1 MDESRLTNKKWLI
14 IVLFGLIG
22 QVAWTIEN
30 MYLNV
35 YIYKTV
41 TYDPQAIAYM
51 VSISGVVATITTL
64 VIGALSDK
72 IGKRKVFMSYG
83 YLFWGLSI
91 VLFAFITKD
100 NVSRI
105 FPKVDVVFF
114 TVFLIIV
121 LDCIMTF
128 IGSSAND
135 AAFNAWVTDNT
146 TTKNRA
152 KVEGVLSSM
161 PLLGMLVVFGV
172 FDGLT
177 KNGEWFLFFLSVGVM
192 VFLVGILGLFLI
204 KDAPLFKKESSYLK
218 DLVHGFKLKTIKE
231 NQLMYLIFIVVSI
244 LGIAQQIFLPYFIIY
259 FEFYM
264 GFGNYVI
271 LLGLVLIL
279 ASVLSIWIGR
289 RVDQKGKKGYLYLS
303 VSIYIVS
310 MFVLG
315 LLGFVYQK
323 NDGLSFLL
331 TLIFGVLMMG
341 FYLGAMVVLNSLYR
355 DLVPKTHVGVFGG
368 IRMIF
373 FILVPMVIGPFIG
386 AFVIRRGKGTF
397 IDEFGILQSV
407 PNPGIFIAGALI
419 GLVSFYP
426 LYYVNRHLKFKK

>member
-1 MDESRLTNKKWLI
+1 MNESRLTSKKWLI

-41 TYDPQAIAYM
+41 TYDPKAIAYM
-51 VSISGVVATITTL
+51 VSISGVIATFSTL
-64 VIGALSDK
+64 TMGALSDK

-83 YLFWGLSI
+83 YLFWGISI
-91 VLFAFITKD
+91 VLFSFITKD
-100 NVSRI
+100 SVAKV
-105 FPKVDVVFF
+105 FPKADVVFL
-114 TVFLIIV
+114 TVFIIIL
-121 LDCIMTF
+121 LDCVMTF
-128 IGSSAND
+128 IGSTSND

-161 PLLGMLVVFGV
+161 PLIGMLVVFGI
-172 FDGLT
+172 FDGFT
-177 KNGEWFLFFLSVGVM
+177 KNEQWFLFFLSVGVLVFM
-192 VFLVGILGLFLI
+192 VGFLGLFMI
-204 KDAPLFKKESSYLK
+204 HDAPLKKKESSYMK
-218 DLVHGFKLKTIKE
+218 DLVHGFQFKTMIE
-231 NQLMYLIFIVVSI
+231 NKHMYLIFVVVSI

-279 ASVLSIWIGR
+279 ASALSIQIGR
-289 RVDQKGKKGYLYLS
+289 KVSQQGRNKYLTMS
-303 VSIYIVS
+303 VFVYVAS
-310 MFVLG
+310 MFALG
-315 LLGFVYQK
+315 LLGFNYQK

-331 TLIFGVLMMG
+331 TLVFGVLMMG

-355 DLVPKTHVGVFGG
+355 DLVPKAYVGVFSG

-373 FILVPMVIGPFIG
+373 FILIPMVIGPFIG
-386 AFVIRRGKGTF
+386 AFVISQGKGTF
-397 IDEFGILQSV
+397 IDEFGVLQSI
-407 PNPGIFIAGALI
+407 PNPGIFIAGAI
-419 GLVSFYP
+419 VGLLSFYP
-426 LYYVNRHLKFKK
+426 IHYVNQAIKNHQ

>member
-1 MDESRLTNKKWLI
+1 MNESRLTSKKWLI

-41 TYDPQAIAYM
+41 TYDPKAIAYM
-51 VSISGVVATITTL
+51 VSISGVIATFSTL
-64 VIGALSDK
+64 TMGALSDK

-91 VLFAFITKD
+91 VLFALITKD
-100 NVSRI
+100 NVSRL
-105 FPKVDVVFF
+105 FPNVEVVFL

-121 LDCIMTF
+121 LDCLMTF

-146 TTKNRA
+146 TSSNRA

-161 PLLGMLVVFGV
+161 PLFGMLLVFGG
-172 FDGLT
+172 FDGFT
-177 KNGEWFLFFLSVGVM
+177 KNGQWFLFFLSVGVL
-192 VFLVGILGLFLI
+192 VFLVGFLGLFMI
-204 KDAPLFKKESSYLK
+204 KDAPLEKKESSYLK
-218 DLVHGFKLKTIKE
+218 DLFHGFRITTIKE
-231 NQLMYLIFIVVSI
+231 NKPMYLIFVVVSI

-271 LLGLVLIL
+271 LLGAVLIL
-279 ASVLSIWIGR
+279 ASILSISFGR
-289 RVDQKGKKGYLYLS
+289 KVDKSGKKGYLTLS
-303 VSIYIVS
+303 VAIYVLS
-310 MFVLG
+310 MFA
-315 LLGFVYQK
+315 LGFLGFYYQK
-323 NDGLSFLL
+323 NDGISFLL

-355 DLVPKTHVGVFGG
+355 DLVPKAYVGVFSG

-373 FILVPMVIGPFIG
+373 FILIPMVIGPFIG
-386 AFVIRRGKGTF
+386 AFVISQGKGTF
-397 IDEFGILQSV
+397 IDEFGVLQSI
-407 PNPGIFIAGALI
+407 PNPGIFIAGAI
-419 GLVSFYP
+419 VGLLSFYP
-426 LYYVNRHLKFKK
+426 IHYVNQAIKNYQ

>member
-1 MDESRLTNKKWLI
+1 MNESRLTSKKWLI

-41 TYDPQAIAYM
+41 TYDPKAIAYM
-51 VSISGVVATITTL
+51 VSISGVIATFSTL
-64 VIGALSDK
+64 TMGALSDK

-91 VLFAFITKD
+91 VLFALITKD
-100 NVSRI
+100 NVSRL
-105 FPKVDVVFF
+105 FPNVDVVFL

-121 LDCIMTF
+121 LDCLMTF

-146 TTKNRA
+146 TSSNRA

-161 PLLGMLVVFGV
+161 PLFGMLLVFGG
-172 FDGLT
+172 FDGFT
-177 KNGEWFLFFLSVGVM
+177 KNGQWFLFFLSVGVL
-192 VFLVGILGLFLI
+192 VFLVGFLGLFMI
-204 KDAPLFKKESSYLK
+204 KDAPLEKKESSYLK
-218 DLVHGFKLKTIKE
+218 DLFHGFRITTIKE
-231 NQLMYLIFIVVSI
+231 NKPMYLIFVVVSI

-271 LLGLVLIL
+271 LLGAVLIL
-279 ASVLSIWIGR
+279 ASILSISFGR
-289 RVDQKGKKGYLYLS
+289 KVDKSGKKGYLTLS
-303 VSIYIVS
+303 VAIYVLS
-310 MFVLG
+310 MFA
-315 LLGFVYQK
+315 LGFLGFYYQK
-323 NDGLSFLL
+323 NDGISFLL

-355 DLVPKTHVGVFGG
+355 DLVPKAYVGVFSG

-373 FILVPMVIGPFIG
+373 FILIPMVIGPFIG
-386 AFVIRRGKGTF
+386 AFVISQGKGTF
-397 IDEFGILQSV
+397 IDEFGVLQSI
-407 PNPGIFIAGALI
+407 PNPGIFIAGAI
-419 GLVSFYP
+419 VGLLSFYP
-426 LYYVNRHLKFKK
+426 IHYVNQAIKNHQ